1 MVEKIT
7 KTKVKRAAKG
17 QRKHIRKMKQTARN
31 DGTVY
36 ISQKVRRVPEKST
49 GD

>member
-1 MVEKIT
+1 MVDNIKNTKI
-7 KTKVKRAAKG
+7 KRVAKG
-17 QRKHIRKMKQTARN
+17 QRKHIRKMKQAARS

-36 ISQKVRRVPEKST
+36 ISQKVRRAPEKPT

>member
-1 MVEKIT
+1 MVDNIKNTKI
-7 KTKVKRAAKG
+7 KRVAKG